1 MSPVPFVYQPSNVN
15 PLLFGLVG
23 LITFLSFST
32 FTFFILIL
40 SSNRPSIASNVMWI
54 AVTFTFID
62 AVNDAPFAVIV
73 VSPGEIAFMVAF
85 VLSLSFASI
94 VAKDGLLD
102 SHETAVPAG
111 MILAVISV
119 VRPSSNSIS

>member
-1 MSPVPFVYQPSNVN
+1 
-15 PLLFGLVG
+15 
-23 LITFLSFST
+23 
-32 FTFFILIL
+32 
-40 SSNRPSIASNVMWI
+40 MWI

-73 VSPGEIAFMVAF
+73 VSPGEIAVMVAF